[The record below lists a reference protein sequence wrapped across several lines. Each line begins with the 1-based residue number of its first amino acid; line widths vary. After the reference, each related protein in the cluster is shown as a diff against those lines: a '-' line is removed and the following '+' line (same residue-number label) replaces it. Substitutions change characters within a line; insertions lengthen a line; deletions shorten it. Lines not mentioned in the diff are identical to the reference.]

1 MRDERLMTAFL
12 STLFLRKDFASRVGG
27 IPSEIGKIR
36 INGY

>member
-1 MRDERLMTAFL
+1 
-12 STLFLRKDFASRVGG
+12 LRKDFASRVGG